1 MEEKRIT
8 FDDIQKANK
17 TIKTTDVKGKDY
29 AEVNQRIKAFR
40 MLYPSGTILTEMV
53 SNENGVCIFKASVY
67 DGDDHILATGTAYEK
82 EGSTFINKT
91 SYIENCETSAVGRAL
106 GMCGFGI
113 DTSIASAEE
122 VQNAI
127 ANQENKSTSKTVKTA
142 SDIKIQP
149 TQIEIITKYYVGE
162 NMDKLLKANNLSKL
176 EDMSMVKASEII
188 KKLQEV
194 AKRKAMKNNERISE
208 DRE

>member
-1 MEEKRIT
+1 MEEKKIT

-40 MLYPSGTILTEMV
+40 TLYPSGTILTEMV

-194 AKRKAMKNNERISE
+194 AKKGDEK
-208 DRE
+208 